1 MTNIRAL
8 EVFFVLL
15 PLCDMSVGWSP
26 ESTWFLQALL
36 PSGCEI
42 HRRAHRTACLLR
54 FLVFITRNTEELLS
68 QITWFTYTAETI
80 GIDMIISNH
89 MFSPHPNWK
98 TSLQYDLVS
107 HRFEAVSALWPGNS
121 RLENTFHGNTPGEKE
136 RDLLKVFV
144 SIFLVRTRN
153 RSPSRISLRKG
164 MTKSR
169 LNSSLNLGGS
179 YKFIIWFKRK

>member
-1 MTNIRAL
+1 M
-8 EVFFVLL
+8 FFVLL

-80 GIDMIISNH
+80 GIDIIISNH

-98 TSLQYDLVS
+98 HRFSMIWCPIALKQFLPFDLVIPGWKIRS
-107 HRFEAVSALWPGNS
+107 MEILLERKKGICSKCSSPYSLWGPETGAHPEYLS
-121 RLENTFHGNTPGEKE
+121 GREWLSQG
-136 RDLLKVFV
+136 LIVL
-144 SIFLVRTRN
+144 
-153 RSPSRISLRKG
+153 
-164 MTKSR
+164 
-169 LNSSLNLGGS
+169 
-179 YKFIIWFKRK
+179 